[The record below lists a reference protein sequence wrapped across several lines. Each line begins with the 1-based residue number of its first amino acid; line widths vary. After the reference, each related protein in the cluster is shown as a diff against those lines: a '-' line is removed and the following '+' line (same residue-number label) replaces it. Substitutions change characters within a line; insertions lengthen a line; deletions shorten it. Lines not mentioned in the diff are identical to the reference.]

1 MIKVVVT
8 TATASTEMFF
18 VSQTPLLSSSKV
30 EHIEKESRKRK
41 VFLGIISLIYIY
53 RWKVLHPKCFSADD

>member
-18 VSQTPLLSSSKV
+18 VSQIPLLSSSKV
-30 EHIEKESRKRK
+30 EHIEKE
-41 VFLGIISLIYIY
+41 
-53 RWKVLHPKCFSADD
+53 